1 MPQNA
6 QPVGLTREG
15 CRERQNLFAKRLA
28 GAGYDAAML
37 SDRRNV
43 HYLTGFWTREVFCS
57 FLAVRADGRTILAVV
72 SKPATSPFVDQVI
85 EYPGAPLGTLVD
97 NPLEGAFESLEPF
110 LHGLQRISPDVETGI
125 ISTLFRDLR
134 RNKLPDEIALIEH
147 AVRACEAI
155 YANAK
160 QTARP
165 GLSEWTLYVNSLSIA
180 SEFVGEPIGE
190 LGNDFQ
196 SGSIG
201 GPPRHRPMI
210 DGELL
215 PLDVSVVVRGYHSD
229 LCRTFAIGGHP
240 SDLQKDAHKRVAEAL
255 DFAAAT
261 IKPGVS
267 CRKLY
272 EDVARMLTGRRG
284 WEFPHHLGHGIG
296 MNAHES
302 PRLNPH
308 WDDHFAEGD
317 VFTVEPGL
325 YSPELS
331 GGVRLEQ
338 DFVVTRM
345 GVRSLSTF
353 PLDL

>member
-6 QPVGLTREG
+6 QPIGLTSEG

-28 GAGYDAAML
+28 AAGYDAAIL
-37 SDRRNV
+37 SDRGSV
-43 HYLTGFWTREVFCS
+43 HYFSGLWIREVFRS
-57 FLAVRADGRTILAVV
+57 FLAIRADGQTTLAVI
-72 SKPATSPFVDQVI
+72 SKPTIAPFVDQVV
-85 EYPGAPLGTLVD
+85 EYPGARLGTLVD
-97 NPLEGAFESLEPF
+97 DPFECAVQSLEPYF
-110 LHGLQRISPDVETGI
+110 KDVRRFCTDTETGMSAELI
-125 ISTLFRDLR
+125 RVQR
-134 RNKLPDEIALIEH
+134 RKKLPDEIALIEH
-147 AVRACEAI
+147 AVHACEAI
-155 YANAK
+155 YANARK
-160 QTARP
+160 TLRP
-165 GLSEWTLYVNSLSIA
+165 GLSEWTLYVNSLSVA
-180 SEFVGEPIGE
+180 GEYVGEPVGE

-210 DGELL
+210 EGELL

-229 LCRTFAIGGHP
+229 LCRTFAVDGHP
-240 SDLQKDAHKRVAEAL
+240 SALQKEAHRRVAEVL

-261 IKPGVS
+261 IKPGTS

-272 EDVARMLTGRRG
+272 EEAARMLKGYRG
-284 WEFPHHLGHGIG
+284 WDFPHHLGHGIG
-296 MNAHES
+296 LSSHES
-302 PRLNPH
+302 PRLNPN

-338 DFVVTRM
+338 DFIVTQT
-345 GVRSLSTF
+345 GVRCLSTF
-353 PLDL
+353 PLEL

>member
-1 MPQNA
+1 MPQIA
-6 QPVGLTREG
+6 QPVSLTREC
-15 CRERQNLFAKRLA
+15 CRQRQTLFAKRLA
-28 GAGYDAAML
+28 AAGCEAAIL

-43 HYLTGFWTREVFCS
+43 HYFSGFWTREVFRP
-57 FLAVRADGRTILAVV
+57 FLAVREDGLTILAVV
-72 SKPATSPFVDQVI
+72 SKPAASPFVDQLV
-85 EYPGAPLGTLVD
+85 EYPGAYLGTLVD
-97 NPLEGAFESLEPF
+97 DPRESASEL
-110 LHGLQRISPDVETGI
+110 LKSLLQGVRQIGFDGEAGI
-125 ISTLFRDLR
+125 VSQLLRDLR
-134 RNKLPDEIALIEH
+134 RKKQPDEVALIEH
-147 AVRACEAI
+147 SVHASEAI
-155 YANAK
+155 YSNARK
-160 QTARP
+160 TVRP

-201 GPPRHRPMI
+201 GPPRHRPMV

-215 PLDVSVVVRGYHSD
+215 PLDVSVVVRGYHAD
-229 LCRTFAIGGHP
+229 LCRTFAIGSHP
-240 SDLQKDAHKRVAEAL
+240 SNLQKEAHKRVTEAL
-255 DFAAAT
+255 NFAAET

-272 EDVARMLTGRRG
+272 EDAARMLGGHRD

-296 MNAHES
+296 LSAHES

-317 VFTVEPGL
+317 VVTVEPGL

-338 DFVVTRM
+338 DFVVTQT
-345 GVRSLSTF
+345 GVRCLSTF